1 MSEGRR
7 SLLAELAGYRPAGER
22 ERSMADSLSAFVAGT
37 PDCFERSHPAG
48 HVTGSAW
55 IVDEALRA
63 AVLVHHRRLGRW
75 LQPGGHADGDPD
87 ARAVALRE
95 AEEETG
101 LRSLRPAAGGIYD
114 VDVHEIPARPGE
126 PAHLHYDLRFAFFA
140 DAGEAPRRNEESHE
154 VAWVPLERLEAYG
167 VDASVMR
174 LAAKTA
180 SLRRP

>member
-1 MSEGRR
+1 
-7 SLLAELAGYRPAGER
+7 
-22 ERSMADSLSAFVAGT
+22 
-37 PDCFERSHPAG
+37 
-48 HVTGSAW
+48 
-55 IVDEALRA
+55 
-63 AVLVHHRRLGRW
+63 
-75 LQPGGHADGDPD
+75 
-87 ARAVALRE
+87 
-95 AEEETG
+95 

-140 DAGEAPRRNEESHE
+140 DACEAPRRNEESHE